1 MKISYKFSLFD
12 VDVGSIVD
20 EEVFN
25 TAKDARAGVESII
38 WCYEMDPSFA
48 DEREINENKDWDY
61 KCDAIKE
68 ILSSKFFDSVS
79 IWLPGH
85 HRKIIITKIE
95 END

>member
-12 VDVGSIVD
+12 VDVGSVVD

-38 WCYEMDPSFA
+38 WYYEMDPSFA

-85 HRKIIITKIE
+85 HRKITITKIE